1 MDSEEEAF
9 DKIINAIPSMGETG
23 ATIDE
28 LSKITHLE
36 RHTLSKYL
44 SRLRAEGR
52 ISYKQIGRAK
62 VWFVSKAPLQ
72 HIFRLREEDQTYTEK
87 IFSRILAD
95 IPEGVLV
102 LDFDYNIMFMNRY
115 LLALYGDCVG
125 QKYYPAIFGTGIG
138 MGMGMG
144 MGKSFEA
151 HQNQIRGVIEG
162 SLEEIESQV
171 EDKGGR
177 ILEIKA
183 REVENPDGS
192 FSIIAIIRDISEK
205 VGREERIKN
214 LSELHR
220 LLGESVNRSYTI
232 DQLCSTILE
241 NLRNVIGYDMGDIL
255 IYNPENNLLSSFA
268 QIGYPHMEDRR
279 KRNTVDE
286 WERGIARAAI
296 IGKEP
301 LFFVKGEKRE
311 GMRDELSYYNYA
323 SELAAEYNLQEI
335 YAIPLRTKGEPHGA
349 LLILTRHGRVLSEE
363 DRSLLGGI
371 SEGIASGIAKIK
383 VEEELRVKA
392 NAVEI
397 SINSVL
403 MADTEGKLTYVNPA
417 FLKMWGYDREKEV
430 LGRSCTEFWKQM
442 DETGAKDILIAVQEK
457 GDWEGELIGV
467 RKDGSEFKLRLSAS
481 LIIGKKGPLQFV
493 AAAAVAE

>member
-44 SRLRAEGR
+44 NRLRAEGR

-72 HIFRLREEDQTYTEK
+72 HIFRLREEEKTYTEK

-115 LLALYGDCVG
+115 LLALYGDCAG
-125 QKYYPAIFGTGIG
+125 QKYYRAIFGIGIG
-138 MGMGMG
+138 MGTGLD
-144 MGKSFEA
+144 A
-151 HQNQIRGVIEG
+151 HQNRIRGIIEG
-162 SLEEIESQV
+162 SLEEAEGQV
-171 EDKGGR
+171 EDKEGR

-183 REVENPDGS
+183 RKVENPDGS

-214 LSELHR
+214 LSELYR

-232 DQLCSTILE
+232 DQLCSTTLE
-241 NLRNVIGYDMGDIL
+241 NLRDVIGYDMGDIL
-255 IYNPENNLLSSFA
+255 IYNPENNLLSSYA
-268 QIGYPHMEDRR
+268 RIGYPRMEDQR

-286 WERGIARAAI
+286 WKRGIARAAI

-301 LFFVKGEKRE
+301 LFFVRGEKKE
-311 GMRDELSYYNYA
+311 GIGDEPSYYNYA

-349 LLILTRHGRVLSEE
+349 LLILTRHGKVFSEE

-371 SEGIASGIAKIK
+371 SEGIAGGIAKIK

-392 NAVEI
+392 SAVEI

-403 MADTEGKLTYVNPA
+403 MANTEGKLTYVNPA

-430 LGRSCTEFWKQM
+430 LGRFCTEFWKQM
-442 DETGAKDILIAVQEK
+442 DKTGAEDILIAVQEK
-457 GDWEGELIGV
+457 GDWEGELMGV
-467 RKDGSEFKLRLSAS
+467 RKDSSEFKLRLSAS

-493 AAAAVAE
+493 AAAVAE

>member
-1 MDSEEEAF
+1 MEPEEEAF

-44 SRLRAEGR
+44 NRLRAEGR

-72 HIFRLREEDQTYTEK
+72 HIFRLREEEKTYTEK

-115 LLALYGDCVG
+115 LLALYGDCAG
-125 QKYYPAIFGTGIG
+125 QKYYRAIFGTGKGI
-138 MGMGMG
+138 GMG
-144 MGKSFEA
+144 MGKSFDA
-151 HQNQIRGVIEG
+151 HQNQIRGIIEG
-162 SLEEIESQV
+162 SLEEAEGQV
-171 EDKGGR
+171 EDKEGR

-183 REVENPDGS
+183 RKVENPDGS

-232 DQLCSTILE
+232 DQLCSTTLE
-241 NLRNVIGYDMGDIL
+241 NLRDVIGYDMGDIL
-255 IYNPENNLLSSFA
+255 IYNPENNLLSRYA
-268 QIGYPHMEDRR
+268 RRGYPHMEDKR

-286 WERGIARAAI
+286 WKRGIARAAI

-301 LFFVKGEKRE
+301 LFVVKGEKKE
-311 GMRDELSYYNYA
+311 GTRDELVYY
-323 SELAAEYNLQEI
+323 
-335 YAIPLRTKGEPHGA
+335 K
-349 LLILTRHGRVLSEE
+349 
-363 DRSLLGGI
+363 
-371 SEGIASGIAKIK
+371 
-383 VEEELRVKA
+383 
-392 NAVEI
+392 
-397 SINSVL
+397 
-403 MADTEGKLTYVNPA
+403 
-417 FLKMWGYDREKEV
+417 
-430 LGRSCTEFWKQM
+430 
-442 DETGAKDILIAVQEK
+442 
-457 GDWEGELIGV
+457 
-467 RKDGSEFKLRLSAS
+467 
-481 LIIGKKGPLQFV
+481 
-493 AAAAVAE
+493 

>member
-9 DKIINAIPSMGETG
+9 GRIINAIASIGETG

-44 SRLRAEGR
+44 NRLRADGR
-52 ISYKQIGRAK
+52 IAYKRIGRAK

-72 HIFRLREEDQTYTEK
+72 HIFRLREEDQTYSEK
-87 IFSRILAD
+87 IFSRILSD

-115 LLALYGDCVG
+115 LLALYGDCAG
-125 QKYYPAIFGTGIG
+125 QKYYRALFGA
-138 MGMGMG
+138 
-144 MGKSFEA
+144 GKGKGFEA
-151 HQNQIRGVIEG
+151 YQDQIKGIIEG
-162 SLEEIESQV
+162 SVEEVESQV
-171 EDKGGR
+171 EDKEGR

-183 REVENPDGS
+183 RKVENPDGS

-205 VGREERIKN
+205 VRREERIRN
-214 LSELHR
+214 LSELHK
-220 LLGESVNRSYTI
+220 LLGEAVNRSYTI

-241 NLRNVIGYDMGDIL
+241 NLSAVIGYDMGDIL
-255 IYNPENNLLSSFA
+255 IYNHENNLLSSSA
-268 QIGYPHMEDRR
+268 QVGYPRMEDRG

-286 WERGIARAAI
+286 WKRGIARAAI
-296 IGKEP
+296 ISKEP
-301 LFFVKGEKRE
+301 IFFVKGEKK
-311 GMRDELSYYNYA
+311 GGDELFYYNYA
-323 SELAAEYNLQEI
+323 SELAAEYGLQEI

-349 LLILTRHGRVLSEE
+349 LLILTKRGRVLSEE

-371 SEGIASGIAKIK
+371 SEGIAGGIAKIK

-397 SINSVL
+397 SINSVF
-403 MADTEGKLTYVNPA
+403 MADTVGKLTYVNPA
-417 FLKMWGYDREKEV
+417 FLKMWGYEGENEV
-430 LGRSCTEFWKQM
+430 LGRSCTEFWRQK
-442 DETGAKDILIAVQEK
+442 EGTEDILIAVQKK
-457 GDWEGELIGV
+457 GDWEGELTGV

-493 AAAAVAE
+493 AAAVAE

>member
-1 MDSEEEAF
+1 MDSEEETFA
-9 DKIINAIPSMGETG
+9 KIINAIPSMGETG

-44 SRLRAEGR
+44 NRLRAEGR
-52 ISYKQIGRAK
+52 ISYKRIGRAK
-62 VWFVSKAPLQ
+62 VWFVSKTPLQ
-72 HIFRLREEDQTYTEK
+72 HILRLREEEQTYTEK

-102 LDFDYNIMFMNRY
+102 LDFDYNIMFINRY

-125 QKYYPAIFGTGIG
+125 QKYYQVIFGTDIGIS
-138 MGMGMG
+138 
-144 MGKSFEA
+144 KNFEA
-151 HQNQIRGVIEG
+151 HKEQIKRIIEG
-162 SLEEIESQV
+162 SLEEAESQV
-171 EDKGGR
+171 EDKEGR

-183 REVENPDGS
+183 RKVKNPDGS
-192 FSIIAIIRDISEK
+192 SSIIAIIRDISEK
-205 VGREERIKN
+205 VRREERIKN

-220 LLGESVNRSYTI
+220 LLGEAVNRSYTI

-241 NLRNVIGYDMGDIL
+241 NLCDVIGYDMGDIL
-255 IYNPENNLLSSFA
+255 IYNHENNTLCSAA
-268 QIGYPHMEDRR
+268 QVGYPRMEEQKRR
-279 KRNTVDE
+279 DTIDE
-286 WERGIARAAI
+286 WKRGIARAAI

-301 LFFVKGEKRE
+301 IFFVKGEKK
-311 GMRDELSYYNYA
+311 GDGLSYNNYA
-323 SELAAEYNLQEI
+323 FELAAEYNLQEI
-335 YAIPLRTKGEPHGA
+335 CAIPLRTKGEPHGA
-349 LLILTRHGRVLSEE
+349 LLILARHGRVLTEE

-371 SEGIASGIAKIK
+371 SEGIAGGIAKIK

-397 SINSVL
+397 SNNSIL
-403 MADTEGKLTYVNPA
+403 MADTKGKLTYVNPA
-417 FLKMWGYDREKEV
+417 FLKMWGYEGENEV
-430 LGRSCTEFWKQM
+430 LGRFCTEFWRQM
-442 DETGAKDILIAVQEK
+442 EGTGAEDVLMAVQEK

-493 AAAAVAE
+493 AAAALDD